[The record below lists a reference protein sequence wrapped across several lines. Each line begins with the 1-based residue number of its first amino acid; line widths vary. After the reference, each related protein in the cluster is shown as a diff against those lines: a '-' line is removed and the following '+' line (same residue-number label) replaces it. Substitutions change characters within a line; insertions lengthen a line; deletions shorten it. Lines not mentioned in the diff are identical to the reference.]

1 VTPPLLAVHDLAVHF
16 ATRAGTVRAV
26 AGVTFAMAPGETV
39 GLVGE
44 SGCGKTTLGRAI
56 VGLVP
61 AAGGSVELEGHELV
75 GLDRAAMRVH
85 RPRLQM
91 IFQDPYAS
99 LNPRLTV
106 GRIIEEPLLVHRRG
120 TRVERRTEVARLMER
135 VGLHPDWARRHP
147 HEFSGGQRQRVAI
160 ARALALNPRLVI
172 CDEPVSALDVSVQAQ
187 VINLLV
193 DLQQERGLSYLF
205 VSHDLSVVQ
214 HIADR
219 VMVMYLG
226 SLVEVADREA
236 FWSLPL
242 HPYTRALLDAVPLPE
257 WRPTARPP
265 RQLLQSEMPSPLHPP
280 SGCRFRTRCPYATDM
295 CAAVEPPL
303 KPLAGGR
310 LVACHYIE
318 EEAGSLVYPG
328 ARVSASP

>member
-16 ATRAGTVRAV
+16 TTRAGTVRAV
-26 AGVTFAMAPGETV
+26 AGVTFAIAPGETV

-61 AAGGSVELEGHELV
+61 AAEGSVELEGHELV

-205 VSHDLSVVQ
+205 VSHDLSVVPPL
-214 HIADR
+214 AER

-226 SLVEVADREA
+226 RLVEVADREA

-242 HPYTRALLDAVPLPE
+242 HPYSRALLDAVPLPE
-257 WRPTARPP
+257 WRPAARPP

-280 SGCRFRTRCPYATDM
+280 SGCRFRTRCPYATDT

-303 KPLAGGR
+303 RPLTGGR
-310 LVACHYIE
+310 LVACHYVE

-328 ARVSASP
+328 APHRIR